1 MEELRRIK
9 RESTSPLAPI
19 MQAKSVDDLID
30 MFMSPGS
37 SSEEST
43 EALDEVIRRA
53 VLYTE
58 ARERGAQLVKDF
70 QEKGHTG
77 KAKVLAPDPSSKG
90 H

>member
-30 MFMSPGS
+30 IFMGPDS

-53 VLYTE
+53 VFYTE
-58 ARERGAQLVKDF
+58 ARDLCDKAVGVIKSRGLGEPKI
-70 QEKGHTG
+70 
-77 KAKVLAPDPSSKG
+77 LAPDPSTKG

>member
-9 RESTSPLAPI
+9 RESTSSLAPI
-19 MQAKSVDDLID
+19 LTAKSVDDLLEL
-30 MFMSPGS
+30 FMSTENGT
-37 SSEEST
+37 EEAT
-43 EALDEVIRRA
+43 EALDEIIRRA

-58 ARERGAQLVKDF
+58 ARDRGAQLVKQY

-77 KAKVLAPDPSSKG
+77 KIVVQAPDPSSKG